1 MGLTAVTAMVD
12 QHSHSGSSAFAM
24 LRGYLELLL
33 RTFRNVQHDV
43 FGLTFLTLSL
53 NPDSASL
60 HVSLTL

>member
-1 MGLTAVTAMVD
+1 
-12 QHSHSGSSAFAM
+12 M
-24 LRGYLELLL
+24 LRGYLELLF

-53 NPDSASL
+53 DPDSASL